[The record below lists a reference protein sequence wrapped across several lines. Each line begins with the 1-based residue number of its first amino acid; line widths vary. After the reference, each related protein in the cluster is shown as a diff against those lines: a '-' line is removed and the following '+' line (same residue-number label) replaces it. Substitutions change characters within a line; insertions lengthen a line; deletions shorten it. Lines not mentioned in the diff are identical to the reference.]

1 MDHAS
6 YHNEIDDGTDDNEVV
21 DVQLNWASK
30 WSCKSNR
37 IMYKLS

>member
-1 MDHAS
+1 MDRAS

-21 DVQLNWASK
+21 DVQLNWTSK
-30 WSCKSNR
+30 WSWISNR

>member
-30 WSCKSNR
+30 WFWISNR